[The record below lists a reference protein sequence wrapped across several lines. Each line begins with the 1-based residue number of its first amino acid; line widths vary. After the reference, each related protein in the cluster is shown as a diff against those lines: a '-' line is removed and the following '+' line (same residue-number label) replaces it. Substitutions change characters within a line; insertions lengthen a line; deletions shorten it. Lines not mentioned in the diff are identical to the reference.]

1 MTPKNHK
8 MIYAPI
14 SLGELVDK
22 ISILKIKEQHLQ
34 GEARENV
41 LNELSQ
47 LEDILKKK
55 QPDIDTKFSE
65 ELARVN
71 HKLWNIEDKIRECEY
86 NKDFGNKFI
95 QLARS
100 VYTQNDKRGA
110 IERKINEIYK
120 SELIEEKRYQS
131 Y

>member
-1 MTPKNHK
+1 

-22 ISILKIKEQHLQ
+22 ISILKIKEQHFQ

-41 LNELSQ
+41 LNEPSQ

-55 QPDIDTKFSE
+55 QPDINIKFSE

-71 HKLWNIEDKIRECEY
+71 HKLWNIEDEIRECEY
-86 NKDFGNKFI
+86 NKDFGDKFI

-100 VYTQNDKRGA
+100 VYKQNDKRGA
-110 IERKINEIYK
+110 IKRKINEIYK